1 MIRSVPIRWCLVW
14 AALSCTALTACGPG
28 GVPDMSAEQYVTERA
43 QARWDALLAGRLE
56 EAYGYLSPAQR
67 SAMSLRQYQSAELS
81 SQVRKVGAS
90 AAMASCEGESCEVPV
105 EVAVFLV
112 APVPG
117 LRQFEITQ
125 KINERWIWTE
135 KEWWYVPRR

>member
-1 MIRSVPIRWCLVW
+1 MIQPASVRWHLAWV
-14 AALSCTALTACGPG
+14 ALSLLMLTACGRG
-28 GVPDMSAEQYVTERA
+28 GVPDMSTEQYVTERA

-67 SAMSLRQYQSAELS
+67 SAMSLRQYQSAEIS

-90 AAMASCEGESCEVPV
+90 AALASCEGESCEVPV

-117 LRQFEITQ
+117 LRQFETTQ
-125 KINERWIWTE
+125 KVNERWIWTE